1 MDNPWGSPW
10 ANPAS
15 RTPSPSRASVFFA
28 TNITSGNNVS
38 QPSSLFPKTQI
49 LDLNET
55 SLWSADDDDGFGDW
69 ANPSSQNNS
78 LDTSFTTLQGEN
90 DCNGRQPHEIRP
102 DKQTSA
108 ISAAPLLQQENG
120 MSVSTNTS
128 NNTATVEITVDP
140 WATAE
145 DASSFDDCDDNP
157 PRLSEDKS
165 SLASIRDEAIESP
178 ITPIDPSS
186 LHIQTVFEPTPES
199 PHQVNL
205 ESDKQ
210 IISQPPLD
218 GSVNAEAELATSP
231 GRLLSP
237 LESPSAQRTPK
248 LPQDPSGDEQLQPR
262 KTRQSSTA
270 SPASASRVQSL
281 VDLYDG
287 ITRKVSQAQLSPV
300 SHTGQS
306 PVENVPSRAGKP
318 STEDTIDLQQAK
330 DKAGQ
335 ERGKEA
341 TAQEQASVLPSGAAE
356 ALPTTNSTSDI
367 DSQSEPDKDVPV
379 SIDRAQEPLDAT
391 VVLEAESEKQ
401 SSISSECSSQ
411 GPALSNTPHEPESF
425 DAQPAGPCSRN
436 PIPWLKVHKDVDMDL
451 VDKLYAGLGD
461 PAATTREVLPQ
472 TIYDSFV
479 TTSERRTWLRVSR
492 HGSTRRHNLADDAN
506 YRPVR
511 WTESIVQKDTVNI
524 VRRWMEEGS
533 TVGRV
538 MSSIGGAQVFAPKA
552 STKMFSWNDT
562 SASDPVDMSALNER
576 LELKKSEKECRLPRP
591 ISVPGFRGFH
601 VSASSVSS
609 VASIGSP
616 TTPIKEKGDAIVFSI
631 TPPPTRRALPQ
642 ESSSSPAATREDV
655 KMTPKRL
662 SNVVSQTEPPSPNV
676 GTTTR
681 ASTEIEPETPTEHN
695 AEAAGGDNDDDD
707 EWGEMVDSSTSFA
720 AGQDDESSEIISTS
734 FHVPLPITIPTT
746 LATMPTPSH
755 SVYASGASS
764 PVSSIATLSPIFTCP
779 ISPRSR
785 QQSMSGSIPPYG
797 TIRPY
802 TPSPLSATSMMDLS
816 DLSDDVGKPRKSG
829 YHLGDSPLF
838 PSHTLPIGPALSVVS
853 PVSPSPSL
861 PTVSSSLRH
870 SLAMGSPVV
879 TPPGR
884 DDTPKPVSP
893 SGPTLLAPALDA
905 EHAPGLLS
913 QSTEKPTGAP
923 PDDHSL
929 STEEKADIERL
940 LGELPNLAYMLQ

>member
-15 RTPSPSRASVFFA
+15 RIPSPSRATVFFA
-28 TNITSGNNVS
+28 TNIASRNNVS

-55 SLWSADDDDGFGDW
+55 SLWSADDDGFGDW
-69 ANPSSQNNS
+69 AP
-78 LDTSFTTLQGEN
+78 
-90 DCNGRQPHEIRP
+90 P
-102 DKQTSA
+102 
-108 ISAAPLLQQENG
+108 LQQENG

-128 NNTATVEITVDP
+128 NNTATAEITVDP

-165 SLASIRDEAIESP
+165 SLASSRDEAIDSP
-178 ITPIDPSS
+178 VTPIDPSS
-186 LHIQTVFEPTPES
+186 SHIQTVFEPTPES
-199 PHQVNL
+199 PHQVHL

-210 IISQPPLD
+210 IISQTPQD
-218 GSVNAEAELATSP
+218 GSVDAEAELATSP
-231 GRLLSP
+231 GRLPSP

-248 LPQDPSGDEQLQPR
+248 LPQDLSGDEQLRPR
-262 KTRQSSTA
+262 KARQSSTA
-270 SPASASRVQSL
+270 SPVSTSRVQSL
-281 VDLYDG
+281 VELYDG
-287 ITRKVSQAQLSPV
+287 IIRKVSQAQLSPV
-300 SHTGQS
+300 SHTGHN
-306 PVENVPSRAGKP
+306 PVEKVPSRAGKP
-318 STEDTIDLQQAK
+318 SPEDTVDRQQAK
-330 DKAGQ
+330 DEAGQ
-335 ERGKEA
+335 KRGKEA
-341 TAQEQASVLPSGAAE
+341 TTQEQASVLPSDAVE
-356 ALPTTNSTSDI
+356 TLPTTNSASDI
-367 DSQSEPDKDVPV
+367 ESQSEPDKDMPV
-379 SIDRAQEPLDAT
+379 SIDGAQEPLDAT
-391 VVLEAESEKQ
+391 VVLEAESQKQ
-401 SSISSECSSQ
+401 SNISSECSSQ
-411 GPALSNTPHEPESF
+411 GPALSNTPHELETI
-425 DAQPAGPCSRN
+425 DAQPAGSCSRN
-436 PIPWLKVHKDVDMDL
+436 IIPWLEMHKDVDMDL

-461 PAATTREVLPQ
+461 PAATIREVLPQ

-479 TTSERRTWLRVSR
+479 TTSERRTWLRMSR
-492 HGSTRRHNLADDAN
+492 HGSIRRHNLADDAN

-511 WTESIVQKDTVNI
+511 WTESITQKETVNI

-576 LELKKSEKECRLPRP
+576 LELKKFEKERRLPRP

-609 VASIGSP
+609 VASADSP

-642 ESSSSPAATREDV
+642 ESPCSSTATREDV
-655 KMTPKRL
+655 KMTPKGL
-662 SNVVSQTEPPSPNV
+662 SKVVFQTEPPSPNV
-676 GTTTR
+676 GNTTR
-681 ASTEIEPETPTEHN
+681 TSTEIEPETPTEHN

-707 EWGEMVDSSTSFA
+707 EWGEMVDSSICFA
-720 AGQDDESSEIISTS
+720 ASQDDESSEIISTS
-734 FHVPLPITIPTT
+734 FHIPLPITIPTT

-764 PVSSIATLSPIFTCP
+764 PVTSIATLPPIFTCP

-785 QQSMSGSIPPYG
+785 QQSLSGSIPPYG

-816 DLSDDVGKPRKSG
+816 DLPDDFGKPRKSG
-829 YHLGDSPLF
+829 YHIGDSPLF
-838 PSHTLPIGPALSVVS
+838 PSHTPPIGPALSVVS
-853 PVSPSPSL
+853 PVSPSPSF

-870 SLAMGSPVV
+870 SLAMDSPVV
-879 TPPGR
+879 TPPRR

-893 SGPTLLAPALDA
+893 SGLTLLAPVLNA
-905 EHAPGLLS
+905 EQVPELLS
-913 QSTEKPTGAP
+913 RSTEKPTGAT
-923 PDDHSL
+923 PDDHFL
-929 STEEKADIERL
+929 STEEKAGIEKL